1 MSYVLTLNTNA
12 GYSVGI
18 SYPTVSLTQS
28 SNGQYALSLASS
40 NRTASIGSTTY
51 ALSAALVGMQ
61 GDVGYVGSRGSVGFT
76 GSIGFAGSVGFV
88 GSVGNVGFTGSGGTG
103 FTGSIGFTGSSGTGS
118 STSVGFEQNFLLMGA

>member
-61 GDVGYVGSRGSVGFT
+61 GDVGYVGSVGFT